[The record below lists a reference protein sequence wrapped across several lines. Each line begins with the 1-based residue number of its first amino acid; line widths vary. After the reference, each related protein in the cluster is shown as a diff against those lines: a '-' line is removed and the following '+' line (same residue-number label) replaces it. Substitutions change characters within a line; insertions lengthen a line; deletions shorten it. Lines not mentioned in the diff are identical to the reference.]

1 MGTGFS
7 AQDIIRCHLCDKESP
22 TLYCE
27 LCHVHL
33 CTVCA
38 GKHLLD
44 ESKEHRVVSI
54 KNRSSDPIC
63 PKCPTHTSKLCELHC
78 EQCDVHICVLCVS
91 SKTHNGHDVVEI
103 LDFFKGKKE
112 VVKKDLQ
119 ELKKSINPRYKKI
132 ASKIPVQKSELIKN
146 SQKLTTIIDKRG
158 EDIHRKIDTIINK
171 MKSEIGEMEVKYLNA
186 LQKQGDEIAQN
197 ISEITQSIHEL
208 QKLMRSNDV
217 CLVSDYKSR
226 NSEFRKLPP
235 LLNISLPTFSGTKID
250 TDILYEQIGSLSV
263 PSMTTQEHVYIE
275 SLGFSS
281 RELLDVPRIVK
292 TVDTGLTFLSS
303 VACLSDERIWTIGQ
317 STAMKLHNLQGQLL
331 KSIKTK
337 SGNAPEDIAV
347 TKRGNL
353 VYTDPKDK
361 SLNIVNSAIQTVIK
375 LIEWIPLKVCST
387 SSGDFLVLMLKMDN
401 TQTKVVRYD
410 GPKEKQ
416 SIQFNER
423 EQPLFSSNPPFAY
436 TKYITENRNKDIC
449 VTDNGASAAVV
460 VNRAGKL
467 RFTYTGVSNKL
478 FDPVGITSDSQG
490 RILISDWYNCIVH
503 IIDKD
508 GLFLRYID
516 NCNLR
521 YPCGICVDSRDNLL
535 VTETG
540 TSTCNVKKIR
550 YYK

>member
-38 GKHLLD
+38 GKRLLD

-103 LDFFKGKKE
+103 LDFFKGKKK

-171 MKSEIGEMEVKYLNA
+171 MKSEIGEMEVNYLNA
-186 LQKQGDEIAQN
+186 LQKQEDEIAQN
-197 ISEITQSIHEL
+197 ISEITQSIDEL
-208 QKLMRSNDV
+208 QKLLRSNDV

-292 TVDTGLTFLSS
+292 SVDTELTGHLCS

-317 STAMKLHNLQGQLL
+317 SNAMKLHNLQGQLL
-331 KSIKTK
+331 ESIKTK

-347 TKRGNL
+347 TKEGNL

-361 SLNIVNSAIQTVIK
+361 SLNIGNSEIQTVIK
-375 LIEWIPLKVCST
+375 LKKWIPLKVCST
-387 SSGDFLVLMLKMDN
+387 SSGELLVLMLSNDDN
-401 TQTKVVRYD
+401 QTKVVRYD
-410 GPKEKQ
+410 GPKKKQ

-423 EQPLFSSNPPFAY
+423 KQPLFSSNPPFAY

-449 VTDNGASAAVV
+449 VTDNGASAVVV

-490 RILISDWYNCIVH
+490 RILISDRCNCIVH
-503 IIDKD
+503 
-508 GLFLRYID
+508 R
-516 NCNLR
+516 
-521 YPCGICVDSRDNLL
+521 SRRTVSPLH
-535 VTETG
+535 
-540 TSTCNVKKIR
+540 
-550 YYK
+550 